1 MVGCSRFLPLLGQNK
16 GIAIFSRRGIILL
29 SSRALYST
37 GNGSPHREGIYLSPP
52 GDTRGK
58 THRISNGRTTA
69 GGMKK

>member
-29 SSRALYST
+29 SSRALYSI

-52 GDTRGK
+52 GMPGAK
-58 THRISNGRTTA
+58 RIVSPMGERQQEE
-69 GGMKK
+69 